1 MAGGPGRV
9 RRNMGR
15 NRAEA
20 QYGRVSER
28 SVRSAC
34 PGAGG
39 AARRPDAGARGS
51 RPPWPVTA
59 PEQDQEPKDTA
70 EDQVQDRPE
79 HEQRACP
86 SHEPAAQQRRSG
98 SSHSTGSPRRRTAR
112 ALRWTADALLLAVS
126 GGSSPSTAS
135 PPPSTPH
142 RNRPTATLRRR
153 TRTRHRSPPRTGCAL
168 FRLTSSPTTTGPARG
183 GATDRGQRCGGSAHT
198 RRIVPGSPHGSG
210 HAHARPAARPGP
222 GSWRL
227 LLPACPSPHAATSG
241 RFPFAGRVA
250 WPGQPGLCW

>member
-1 MAGGPGRV
+1 MLHDRRGNSRESAASSAQSRRPDRAG
-9 RRNMGR
+9 
-15 NRAEA
+15 
-20 QYGRVSER
+20 SL
-28 SVRSAC
+28 
-34 PGAGG
+34 GG

-59 PEQDQEPKDTA
+59 PEQDQELKDTA

-126 GGSSPSTAS
+126 GGSPVSAA
-135 PPPSTPH
+135 PPSMPH
-142 RNRPTATLRRR
+142 PGRPTATLRRR

-210 HAHARPAARPGP
+210 HTHARPAARPGP